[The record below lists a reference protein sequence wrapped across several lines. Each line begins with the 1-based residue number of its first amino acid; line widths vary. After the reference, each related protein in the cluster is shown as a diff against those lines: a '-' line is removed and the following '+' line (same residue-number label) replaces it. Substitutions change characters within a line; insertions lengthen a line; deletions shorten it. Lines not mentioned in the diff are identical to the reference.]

1 MPIQRKEFCTI
12 PCRLLQIYLQ
22 FSIMPIDK
30 LFLHQEAFGIR
41 NEQIEFKIIDCSG
54 FIKMNSEKAVK
65 SRRKNETGVDV

>member
-1 MPIQRKEFCTI
+1 
-12 PCRLLQIYLQ
+12 
-22 FSIMPIDK
+22 MPIDK